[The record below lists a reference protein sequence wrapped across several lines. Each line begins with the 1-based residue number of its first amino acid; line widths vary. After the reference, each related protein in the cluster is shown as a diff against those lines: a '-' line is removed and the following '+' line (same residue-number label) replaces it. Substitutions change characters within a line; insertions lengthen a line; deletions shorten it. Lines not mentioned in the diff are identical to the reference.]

1 MGGEQGET
9 ALNTDSL
16 TEKLVMDE
24 GSGEQKPGETCQ
36 VSVKPIRARL
46 QILLHLFIK
55 MISHQCF
62 PAWERHAH
70 GSKKPQSDSFVSNV
84 IT

>member
-1 MGGEQGET
+1 MSGEQGET

-16 TEKLVMDE
+16 TEKLVWMRAE
-24 GSGEQKPGETCQ
+24 GSNNQETCQ
-36 VSVKPIRARL
+36 VSVKRIRASL

-55 MISHQCF
+55 MISHQRF